1 MLKAIRSLAPGSRGS
16 TPVGI
21 SLNRALAVAVM
32 PRSGLPA
39 VHIRELPTEPA
50 AQIKSLAGVVTELGL
65 RGSPT
70 AITLSPGTY
79 SLLQVD
85 RPAVEDAELVDAA
98 RWLIANSLDYPV
110 DEAVIQVFDGPQ
122 PNERL
127 RTPMLNV
134 IAAPARSVR
143 ELAGT
148 VRRAGLTP
156 ERITVAEMAIR
167 ELATAASNSD
177 EAVATVFLAGR
188 QGIILVTRNGEIQLS
203 RRLDY
208 GLNSVK
214 PVDVLAT
221 GIHGTL
227 PLELRRTIDYFD
239 SHFAA
244 GGIHRILA
252 GPAEQNFMAF
262 MRQASDVI
270 GLPVSALE
278 LAADLKP
285 APSKTPDYGLP
296 EAYFALGG
304 AATLYGDS
312 HEAQI
317 AT

>member
-1 MLKAIRSLAPGSRGS
+1 MLKAIRSLAPGGRGS
-16 TPVGI
+16 ATVGI
-21 SLNRALAVAVM
+21 SLNRALAVAVA

-50 AQIKSLAGVVTELGL
+50 AQIKSLAALVTELGL

-79 SLLQVD
+79 SLLQID
-85 RPAVEDAELVDAA
+85 RPPVEDAELVDAA
-98 RWLIANSLDYPV
+98 RWRVANSLDYPV
-110 DEAVIQVFDGPQ
+110 EEAVIQVFDGPQ
-122 PNERL
+122 PNERQ
-127 RTPMLNV
+127 RAPMLNV
-134 IAAPARSVR
+134 IAAPARAVR
-143 ELAGT
+143 ELAAT
-148 VRRAGLTP
+148 VRKAGLAP
-156 ERITVAEMAIR
+156 EKITVAEMAIR
-167 ELATAASNSD
+167 ELATAAAGAD
-177 EAVATVFLAGR
+177 ESVATVFLAGR
-188 QGIILVTRNGEIQLS
+188 QGIILVTRDGEIQLS

-239 SHFAA
+239 SHFSAN
-244 GGIHRILA
+244 GIRRILA
-252 GPAEQNFMAF
+252 GPAEPNFTAF
-262 MRQASDVI
+262 MHQASDII

-278 LAADLKP
+278 LAADLRP

-304 AATLYGDS
+304 AVTLCGTRNDVPV
-312 HEAQI
+312 AL
-317 AT
+317 